1 MPTIR
6 RAGDSK
12 FYAIIE
18 GGPQL
23 ARALSALDRKV
34 RQDVAKEA
42 LTEGGRI
49 IADAWANMAPVGSP
63 PEDEHPGAYRRSL
76 SDNASVTA
84 RSSASGATAAIRPA
98 VLSDLPDDQQPRLYA
113 ARLEFGDADR
123 DAEPSARPAFDA
135 AQRPALAA
143 ISERLTRAFR

>member
-23 ARALSALDRKV
+23 ASALSALDRKV
-34 RQDVAKEA
+34 RQDTAKDA

-49 IADAWANMAPVGSP
+49 IADAWANMAPVAHRPKTSIP
-63 PEDEHPGAYRRSL
+63 AP
-76 SDNASVTA
+76 
-84 RSSASGATAAIRPA
+84 TAARYRTTP
-98 VLSDLPDDQQPRLYA
+98 P
-113 ARLEFGDADR
+113 
-123 DAEPSARPAFDA
+123 
-135 AQRPALAA
+135 
-143 ISERLTRAFR
+143 